1 MAIEMIDVN
10 KTSHA
15 EYIADTVADL
25 DKVSGSEFFGCI
37 AYVLATKKFYIM
49 NSQGQWEEQ

>member
-10 KTSHA
+10 KTGHA

-25 DKVSGSEFFGCI
+25 NKVSGTEFFGCI